1 MAVISIIAEIVM
13 LKIFDLAEYVTQEGG
28 GGGAH
33 VVARIASTVK
43 SGICSKMEF

>member
-28 GGGAH
+28 GTN
-33 VVARIASTVK
+33 VVARIASTIE
-43 SGICSKMEF
+43 SGICSKM